1 MRRKRHIK
9 SGAIKKYKVRIN
21 VDGSR
26 MVQGKHYTFTY
37 APVASWS
44 TIRLVLTIAAMFNW
58 PTRQLDY
65 VLTFPQ
71 APIERDLYM
80 KVPKG
85 YYVESGDNRDY
96 VLKLKRNLYG
106 QKQAGRIW
114 NKYLIENLERIGFQQ
129 SEHDECVLYRGKV
142 IYALYTDD
150 TIITAPNNKL
160 IDDVIRDIKK
170 AGLKVTDEGNI
181 EDFLGVNIT
190 RMNDGSIHLH
200 QPHLIDQILNDLN
213 IQENASPKEIPAK

>member
-1 MRRKRHIK
+1 
-9 SGAIKKYKVRIN
+9 
-21 VDGSR
+21 
-26 MVQGKHYTFTY
+26 
-37 APVASWS
+37 
-44 TIRLVLTIAAMFNW
+44 MFNW